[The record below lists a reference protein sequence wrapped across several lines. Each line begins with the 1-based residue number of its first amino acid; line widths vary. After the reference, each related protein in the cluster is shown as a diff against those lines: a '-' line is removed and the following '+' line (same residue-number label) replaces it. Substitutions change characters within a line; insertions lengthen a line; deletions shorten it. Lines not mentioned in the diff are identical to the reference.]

1 MITFLIESQQKLRA
15 AVAVVVEAHRD
26 GAGAG
31 AGPPILIA
39 IAMSAYNY
47 TCLRFI
53 ISRHSQP
60 SVRLSSLGPVT
71 WLGRAWFSSVDSVG
85 LDETVPWSSFNS
97 FVLKRS
103 LRVKLFRNCSVI
115 LVCAC
120 DPVPGS

>member
-1 MITFLIESQQKLRA
+1 MITFLIESQQKLRV
-15 AVAVVVEAHRD
+15 AVAVVVEGHRD
-26 GAGAG
+26 GAGAGAGAG

-85 LDETVPWSSFNS
+85 LDETVPLSSFKS

-103 LRVKLFRNCSVI
+103 LHV
-115 LVCAC
+115 
-120 DPVPGS
+120 

>member
-15 AVAVVVEAHRD
+15 AVAVVVEGHRD
-26 GAGAG
+26 GAGAVAVAG

-60 SVRLSSLGPVT
+60 SVRPSVQLRSRHLARACLVQFSRFRRS
-71 WLGRAWFSSVDSVG
+71 GRDG
-85 LDETVPWSSFNS
+85 TVVF
-97 FVLKRS
+97 F
-103 LRVKLFRNCSVI
+103 
-115 LVCAC
+115 
-120 DPVPGS
+120 

>member
-15 AVAVVVEAHRD
+15 AVAVVVEGHRD
-26 GAGAG
+26 GAGAVAG

-60 SVRLSSLGPVT
+60 SVRPSVQLRSRHLARACLFQFSRFRRS
-71 WLGRAWFSSVDSVG
+71 GRDG
-85 LDETVPWSSFNS
+85 TVVF
-97 FVLKRS
+97 F
-103 LRVKLFRNCSVI
+103 
-115 LVCAC
+115 
-120 DPVPGS
+120 

>member
-15 AVAVVVEAHRD
+15 AVAVVVEGHRD
-26 GAGAG
+26 GAGAVAG

-85 LDETVPWSSFNS
+85 LDETVPLSSFK
-97 FVLKRS
+97 FVRT
-103 LRVKLFRNCSVI
+103 
-115 LVCAC
+115 
-120 DPVPGS
+120 

>member
-15 AVAVVVEAHRD
+15 AVAVVVEEHRD
-26 GAGAG
+26 GAGAVAG

-60 SVRLSSLGPVT
+60 SVRPSVQLRSRHLARACLVQFSRFRRS
-71 WLGRAWFSSVDSVG
+71 GRDG
-85 LDETVPWSSFNS
+85 TVVF
-97 FVLKRS
+97 F
-103 LRVKLFRNCSVI
+103 
-115 LVCAC
+115 
-120 DPVPGS
+120 